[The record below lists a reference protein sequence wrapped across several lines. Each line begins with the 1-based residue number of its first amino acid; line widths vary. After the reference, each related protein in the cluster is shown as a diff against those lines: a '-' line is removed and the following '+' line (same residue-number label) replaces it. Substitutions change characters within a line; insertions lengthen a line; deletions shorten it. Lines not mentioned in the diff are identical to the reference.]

1 MNPVKSLGAAAVATF
16 LLSACGT
23 PTASAPVSNGEGG
36 PAYRLYAVDM
46 RGEGAPFSVLD
57 GTTGQ
62 VTRSLPLGTPSP
74 DWSRLYALSHPQKKT
89 TLQALDT
96 HTGGTV
102 SQISFDG
109 WFDLPA
115 ANMIG
120 QTGGLSPNGQWL
132 VMERFSEP
140 GNTNFMLATTSF
152 TQRPR
157 LITLPGSFS
166 FDAISND
173 GRRLYL
179 IESLAPKRPGY
190 QVRLYNVEAGSLDP
204 HIVVDKRETGPMS
217 GSRVS
222 GIFDRQGHWQYSLYV
237 NQAGGPFI
245 HALNLEGNF
254 AWCIDL
260 PAGGTQPEQMM
271 WSLSLNADG
280 TALIAVNPTL
290 GRAARVDVS
299 PDGPS
304 NEITQ
309 NSVFTPARPAPQARG
324 FLTDA
329 FAKGIQIGSSALSRD
344 GKTLVAVA
352 NSGTIAIE
360 LPRLTPSRTLVSDE
374 GVESVVMS
382 DDGAALFS
390 SAWSGS
396 TLQQLDSI
404 SGAVRR
410 TLHLG
415 STYLLYHAERIR

>member
-1 MNPVKSLGAAAVATF
+1 MSPLKSLGAAAMAAF
-16 LLSACGT
+16 LLSSCGT
-23 PTASAPVSNGEGG
+23 PSASAPAKSSASG
-36 PAYRLYAVDM
+36 YRLYAVDM
-46 RGEGAPFSVLD
+46 RREGAPISVLD
-57 GTTGQ
+57 ATTGKLQ
-62 VTRSLPLGTPSP
+62 RTLPMGTPSP
-74 DWSRLYALSHPQKKT
+74 DWSRLYVLAHPQQKT

-96 HTGGTV
+96 HSGGVV

-132 VMERFSEP
+132 VMERFSQP

-152 TQRPR
+152 IQRPR

-190 QVRLYNVEAGSLDP
+190 QVRLYDIQAGALDP
-204 HIVVDKRETGPMS
+204 HIVVDKRETAPMT

-237 NQAGGPFI
+237 NQGGGPFI

-260 PAGGTQPEQMM
+260 PLGGTQPEQMM
-271 WSLSLNADG
+271 WSLSLNAGG

-290 GRAARVDVS
+290 GKAARVDVS

-304 NEITQ
+304 NEISQ
-309 NSVFTPARPAPQARG
+309 NVIFTPVRPAPQARG
-324 FLTDA
+324 FFTDA
-329 FAKGIQIGSSALSRD
+329 FAKGIQIGSSALAGD
-344 GKTLVAVA
+344 GTTLVAVA
-352 NSGTIAIE
+352 DSGTIALQ
-360 LPRLTPSRTLVSDE
+360 LPGLTPGRTLLTDE
-374 GVESVVMS
+374 GVESVVLG
-382 DDGAALFS
+382 DDGAVLFS
-390 SAWSGS
+390 SSWSSSALREIDPLSGTGLK
-396 TLQQLDSI
+396 TLYLN
-404 SGAVRR
+404 
-410 TLHLG
+410 T
-415 STYLLYHAERIR
+415 TYLLYHAERVR

>member
-1 MNPVKSLGAAAVATF
+1 
-16 LLSACGT
+16 
-23 PTASAPVSNGEGG
+23 
-36 PAYRLYAVDM
+36 
-46 RGEGAPFSVLD
+46 
-57 GTTGQ
+57 
-62 VTRSLPLGTPSP
+62 
-74 DWSRLYALSHPQKKT
+74 
-89 TLQALDT
+89 
-96 HTGGTV
+96 
-102 SQISFDG
+102 
-109 WFDLPA
+109 
-115 ANMIG
+115 
-120 QTGGLSPNGQWL
+120 
-132 VMERFSEP
+132 MERSSEP
-140 GNTNFMLATTSF
+140 GITNFMLATTSF

-190 QVRLYNVEAGSLDP
+190 QVRLYNLEAGSLDP

-217 GSRVS
+217 GRRVS

-290 GRAARVDVS
+290 GRAARIDVNA
-299 PDGPS
+299 DGPRS
-304 NEITQ
+304 EVSQ
-309 NSVFTPARPAPQARG
+309 NSVFQPARPAPQARG
-324 FLTDA
+324 FFTDA
-329 FAKGIQIGSSALSRD
+329 MAKGIQIGSSALAHD

-352 NSGTIAIE
+352 DSGTIAIE
-360 LPRLTPSRTLVSDE
+360 LPRLTPGRTLVSDE

-382 DDGAALFS
+382 NDGLALFS

-396 TLQQLDSI
+396 TLQEVDPI
-404 SGAVRR
+404 SGTARR

-415 STYLLYHAERIR
+415 STYLLYRAERIR